1 MKKMYAILSL
11 LLCLSLL
18 SCAEARQS
26 EYKAYIRGGTDGMD
40 DNPAYTSDVMRL
52 DDVPLYTVDNDVAV
66 QEKTY
71 VFEGT
76 EYNLEY
82 LITRYGAPAINHTF
96 LCYWDRERDVD
107 LGFHSDTGE
116 LVYYNHLR
124 RGAGS
129 NETSEGARVLTAEER
144 EARVYELAER
154 YYPSSMQK
162 LTPDPEEHIVGS
174 DDPKI
179 YLWRFNRFVS
189 GIKTTEGISIRID
202 EYGNF
207 ESMMIYMPDSFDD
220 VEVEVNTEAW
230 DQAIDDMLTT
240 VYDSETSKFTSL
252 TYELRGDYYMRF
264 NMAGDL
270 VLNRYVIIQCTNKET
285 GEPYSH
291 RFTVEIDL

>member
-1 MKKMYAILSL
+1 MKKMYAVLSL

-26 EYKAYIRGGTDGMD
+26 EYKAYILGSTDGMA

-52 DDVPLYTVDNDVAV
+52 ENVPSYIIEEDAV

-71 VFEGT
+71 IFEGT

-82 LITRYGAPAINHTF
+82 SRTKYGAPAINHSF

-116 LVYYNHLR
+116 LVYYNHLPPGR
-124 RGAGS
+124 TGSDGAP
-129 NETSEGARVLTAEER
+129 EDARVLTAEER
-144 EARVYELAER
+144 EARAYELAER

-162 LTPDPEEHIVGS
+162 LTPDPEEHVVGS

-179 YLWRFNRFVS
+179 YLWSFNRFVS
-189 GIKTTEGISIRID
+189 GIKTTEGILIRID

-240 VYDSETSKFTSL
+240 VYDSETSQYTSL
-252 TYELRGDYYMRF
+252 TYEFRGDYYMRF
-264 NMAGDL
+264 NMAGDP
-270 VLNRYVIIQCTNKET
+270 VVNRYVVIQCTNKET

>member
-1 MKKMYAILSL
+1 MKKMYAVFSL

-26 EYKAYIRGGTDGMD
+26 EYKAYILGSTDGMAD
-40 DNPAYTSDVMRL
+40 DPAYTSDFRRL
-52 DDVPLYTVDNDVAV
+52 DDVPLYTVEEDAV

-82 LITRYGAPAINHTF
+82 SRTMYGAPAINHSF

-116 LVYYNHLR
+116 LVYYNHLHPSR
-124 RGAGS
+124 TGS
-129 NETSEGARVLTAEER
+129 DGEPEGARVLTAEER

-162 LTPDPEEHIVGS
+162 LTPDPEEHVVGS
-174 DDPKI
+174 DNPKI
-179 YLWRFNRFVS
+179 YRWFFNRFVS
-189 GIKTTEGISIRID
+189 GIKTTEGILISID

-285 GEPYSH
+285 GELYSH